1 MTEGEMVLWYHWLSG
16 HEFKQAQE
24 DGEGLACW
32 EAWSA
37 EVLRVTKSWTRQSD

>member
-24 DGEGLACW
+24 DGEGKGSMVCCPW
-32 EAWSA
+32 GSNETDTT
-37 EVLRVTKSWTRQSD
+37 V